1 MSLRYVIRLLGHSID
16 PRRNFENEIPR
27 AFLFSK
33 FAVEYLFRLV
43 GFFVLLCLIVGLTLS
58 SCTQNVYL
66 QVLPLVLAIAFFFYI
81 AITTLGIP
89 CFLLLAEIRNTLVRR
104 VLSYLLVL
112 LLLYLTFY
120 SVADS
125 PIFEVLLIYVG
136 KFFPAAYDC
145 KDSIIELDK
154 VSLLFPPSKV

>member
-43 GFFVLLCLIVGLTLS
+43 GFFILLCLIVGLTLS

-66 QVLPLVLAIAFFFYI
+66 QLLPLVLAIAFW
-81 AITTLGIP
+81 
-89 CFLLLAEIRNTLVRR
+89 
-104 VLSYLLVL
+104 
-112 LLLYLTFY
+112 
-120 SVADS
+120 SVTS
-125 PIFEVLLIYVG
+125 SSSFRMPE
-136 KFFPAAYDC
+136 K
-145 KDSIIELDK
+145 S
-154 VSLLFPPSKV
+154 